1 MCFRGLDG
9 LEIVDATANEEIG
22 VRLIGDCL
30 ALAGYGYLMW
40 NAELMC
46 AVRPT
51 DNKVCNESRADI

>member
-22 VRLIGDCL
+22 VRRIGDCL

-40 NAELMC
+40 MRN
-46 AVRPT
+46 
-51 DNKVCNESRADI
+51 